1 MTFNEEQDPF
11 EKKPVIKVFG
21 VGGCGN
27 KTINRMISYDVKGV
41 EYYAVNTDIQ
51 DLRISNA
58 DCRIQIGGKLT
69 GGKGAGTNPEVGYNA
84 ALESEDSLREQI
96 EGADM
101 VYVVA
106 GMGGGTGTG
115 AAPVVARLAKELGI
129 LTIGV
134 CTKPFDHEGSGAKK
148 NAEQGLLEMRRYVD
162 TLIVIPN
169 QKLIEISDVNTS
181 YLAAMREADDVLR
194 QAVQGLAE
202 VINLPQL
209 QNIDLADVNTVM
221 RDKGAA
227 LMGIGVAKGP
237 NRAVEA
243 ARKAINSRLLEV
255 TIEGATDCIINIAGD
270 ENVGMLEVE
279 AVINEIRNCCDK
291 DLKVIDGLT
300 ISKDLGDELVVT
312 IIATGYELKAKEK
325 GIEDMVHNTIY
336 SCNSNNERLV
346 ISPDNLKVEDFS
358 TSQEDDVEEDIVE
371 SKKKSGIFGLFKG
384 KDKSEEKTQKKHSL
398 PEGFN

>member
-41 EYYAVNTDIQ
+41 TYYAINTDVQ

-58 DCRIQIGGKLT
+58 DYRVQIGCKLT
-69 GGKGAGTNPEVGYNA
+69 GGKGAGVKPEVGYNA
-84 ALESEDSLREQI
+84 ALESEEELRDCV

-129 LTIGV
+129 LTVGV
-134 CTKPFDHEGSGAKK
+134 CTKPFAHEGPEAEK
-148 NAEQGLLEMRRYVD
+148 NAHDGLMEMRRFVD

-169 QKLIEISDVNTS
+169 EKLVEISDVNTS

-202 VINLPQL
+202 IINLPQL

-221 RDKGAA
+221 RDKGTA

-237 NRAVEA
+237 NRAIEA

-255 TIEGATDCIINIAGD
+255 TIEGATDCIINITGD
-270 ENVGMLEVE
+270 ENIGMLEVE
-279 AVINEIRNCCDK
+279 AVINEVRNCCDK
-291 DLKVIDGLT
+291 DLKVIDGIT

-312 IIATGYELKAKEK
+312 IIATGYELKAKEMGVEELFK
-325 GIEDMVHNTIY
+325 NKLYSTSISNEAINLED
-336 SCNSNNERLV
+336 
-346 ISPDNLKVEDFS
+346 LKVEDFIPS
-358 TSQEDDVEEDIVE
+358 SKEDDDIEEDIVE
-371 SKKKSGIFGLFKG
+371 PKKRGGLFGFLKG
-384 KDKSEEKTQKKHSL
+384 KDKSEEKPQKKHSL
-398 PEGFN
+398 PEGFE

>member
-41 EYYAVNTDIQ
+41 EYYAVNTDTQ

-69 GGKGAGTNPEVGYNA
+69 RGHGAGTKPEVGYNA

-101 VYVVA
+101 IFVVA

-134 CTKPFDHEGSGAKK
+134 CTKPFDHEGIECKN

-162 TLIVIPN
+162 TLVIIPN
-169 QKLIEISDVNTS
+169 QKLVEISDVNTS

-279 AVINEIRNCCDK
+279 AVINEVRNCCDK

-325 GIEDMVHNTIY
+325 GIEDMVHKTLY
-336 SCNSNNERLV
+336 SCAPGNDRLV
-346 ISPDNLKVEDFS
+346 FTPDDVKVGDITNKE
-358 TSQEDDVEEDIVE
+358 EDDIEEDIVE
-371 SKKKSGIFGLFKG
+371 TKKKSGLFGLFKG
-384 KDKSEEKTQKKHSL
+384 KDKSEEKPQKKHSL